1 MDTIIEPNELAKI
14 RRELAITQKQLAK
27 MCNIS
32 QSLIAKIEKGEVD
45 PAYSKMR
52 AISNALLPYLIKK
65 GKKVYEIMSRN
76 VISVSLYTTVKEASE
91 IMTKHGISQMP
102 VIEDNKVVGSIS
114 EKAILQ
120 ALMNKKNSKKVFS
133 IYVKDIMESPF
144 PMVDYDTP
152 VEAIYS
158 LLLYYPAVL
167 VLKNGEIKGIITKA
181 DIIKP

>member
-1 MDTIIEPNELAKI
+1 MEIIIDPSELAKI
-14 RRELAITQKQLAK
+14 RRELSITQKQLAK

-45 PAYSKMR
+45 PAYSKMKT
-52 AISNALLPYLIKK
+52 ISNVLLPYIIKK
-65 GKKVYEIMSRN
+65 ARKVYEIMSKN
-76 VISVSLYTTVKEASE
+76 VISVSLFTTIKEASE
-91 IMTKHGISQMP
+91 IMTKHNISQMP
-102 VIEDNKVVGSIS
+102 VMEGNKIVGSIS

-133 IYVKDIMESPF
+133 MYVKDIMEPPF

-158 LLLYYPAVL
+158 LLQMLHY
-167 VLKNGEIKGIITKA
+167 
-181 DIIKP
+181 